1 MKDIQWLYIIL
12 KYNLDNLDIVKTI
25 SYDRWFAQKLRVR
38 VIPTTSKQSA
48 ILASLSVGKFF
59 NNGTLFKKTQKIY
72 NKNIKTRFTD
82 SI

>member
-59 NNGTLFKKTQKIY
+59 NNGTLFKKPKRYIIKI
-72 NKNIKTRFTD
+72 
-82 SI
+82 